1 MTTPTSLQRISY
13 CQLSDSERLNLNKM
27 VLATVLDGR
36 ECPCKAGCQL
46 SGPLCCRCADKRPVR
61 EGYAVYVDG
70 RGVSATQHRSYYYC
84 PGCRQVPAVEPA
96 EPAEPERRRSL
107 RLRLLSEKKRRVE
120 ALEQSFVPAKPAR
133 PAKPAKHVLRRSLRI
148 RLRRE
153 EKQRLAALDES
164 QGDP

>member
-96 EPAEPERRRSL
+96 EPERRRSL

-133 PAKPAKHVLRRSLRI
+133 PAKPAKQVLRRSLRI